1 MRKEK
6 RIRDEKR
13 GGEQRRSR
21 LFFQDRKSEGICW
34 LLLCHLLYQA
44 VN

>member
-21 LFFQDRKSEGICW
+21 LFFQTGRVKGSAGCCSVTSYIKR
-34 LLLCHLLYQA
+34 
-44 VN
+44 